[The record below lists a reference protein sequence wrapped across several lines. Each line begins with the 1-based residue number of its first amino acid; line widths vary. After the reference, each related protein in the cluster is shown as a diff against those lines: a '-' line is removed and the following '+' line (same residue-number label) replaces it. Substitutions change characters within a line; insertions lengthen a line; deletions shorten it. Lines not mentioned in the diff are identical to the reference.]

1 MNETWKIGAKSE
13 AFLPGSGQPVGA
25 LDYDKKLLNENWKI
39 GAPSDSFLPPDQQTL
54 KKDSVVHPLLV
65 PIDSISFVT
74 NDFATAL
81 RVREEV
87 RRKF

>member
-1 MNETWKIGAKSE
+1 MSETWKIGTKSE
-13 AFLPGSGQPVGA
+13 SFLPGSGQTDGA
-25 LDYDKKLLNENWKI
+25 FDYDKKLLNENWKI
-39 GAPSDSFLPPDQQTL
+39 GAPSESFLPPDQQTL
-54 KKDSVVHPLLV
+54 KKELSVHPLVV
-65 PIDSISFVT
+65 PIDSKSFVT